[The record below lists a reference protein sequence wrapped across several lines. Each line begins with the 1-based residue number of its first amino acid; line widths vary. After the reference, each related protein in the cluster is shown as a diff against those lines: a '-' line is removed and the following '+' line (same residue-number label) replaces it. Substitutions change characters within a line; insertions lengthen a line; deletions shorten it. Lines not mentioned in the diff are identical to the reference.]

1 MRSLWAFAARITTT
15 MHISTGRFE
24 STQSM
29 HLFARLADPSGKAR
43 SEAANLCLFICLF
56 VSIKPEKSYSA
67 SCVKRGSKPPGSDHT
82 RAEAQ
87 ATCLPKTAACF
98 RVPMRTRTNGFAFKK
113 IYLRVHSPREIALL
127 LATNSGCAVKYV
139 SQKWNES
146 RWYNILDIFMLRFN
160 CTSILY

>member
-67 SCVKRGSKPPGSDHT
+67 SCVRREVNTLGVITHGHRHKP
-82 RAEAQ
+82 RAYQRQRHVSVFLCALEL
-87 ATCLPKTAACF
+87 T
-98 RVPMRTRTNGFAFKK
+98 
-113 IYLRVHSPREIALL
+113 ALL
-127 LATNSGCAVKYV
+127 SK
-139 SQKWNES
+139 K
-146 RWYNILDIFMLRFN
+146 F
-160 CTSILY
+160 TSASTAQEKSHSCWQQTVDVQ